1 MLISG
6 VQPFTMLD
14 YPGKSAAI
22 VFTAGCNFRC
32 GYCHN
37 PEFVLPELL
46 AKMKDS
52 FIPLEAVFRF
62 LDERRG
68 LLEGVVVTGGEPTMH
83 HDLVPFLGEIKRRG
97 FAVKLDTNGNKPE
110 VISAALAARNV
121 DYIAMDYKTSLSAYQ
136 ALVGALGDG
145 EKLRKSVEL
154 IKQSGVDYEFRI
166 TLLKEVHSD
175 AIIEQMVREL
185 RGARRVF
192 LQQFRSATTLNPAFA
207 NYHAFSEEEM
217 KQIAEKFSGAIP
229 EVALRS

>member
-52 FIPLEAVFRF
+52 FIPTEAVFRF

-97 FAVKLDTNGNKPE
+97 FAVKLDTNGNRPE
-110 VISAALAARNV
+110 VVAAALSAGSL
-121 DYIAMDYKTSLSAYQ
+121 DYIAMDYKTSLSEYQ
-136 ALVGALGDG
+136 ALAGALASRVKIK
-145 EKLRKSVEL
+145 ETVEL
-154 IKQSGVDYEFRI
+154 IKQSGIGYEFRV
-166 TLLKEVHSD
+166 TLVKELHS
-175 AIIEQMVREL
+175 AILIEQMVKEL
-185 RGARRVF
+185 AGARCVF
-192 LQQFRSATTLNPAFA
+192 LQQFRPATTLNPAFA
-207 NYHAFSEEEM
+207 SYRAFSAGEM
-217 KQIAEKFSGAIP
+217 EAIAEQFRATVL
-229 EVALRS
+229 EVAVRQ